1 MPIPSLMLGFLI
13 ASLYGALYHL
23 WRGGGPK
30 SIFFYILLAWVGF
43 FGGHFLATWRGW
55 VFLPVGSLNLGL
67 ASLGAL
73 IFLFVGG
80 WLNMLEAKD

>member
-1 MPIPSLMLGFLI
+1 MPIPSLMLGILI

-30 SIFFYILLAWVGF
+30 HIFFYLLLAWPGF
-43 FGGHFLATWRGW
+43 FCGHFLSAWLGRSL
-55 VFLPVGSLNLGL
+55 LPIGSLNLGFGM
-67 ASLGAL
+67 LGAL

-80 WLNMLEAKD
+80 WLSMLEVKD